1 MFYHNDVVRKEFQ
14 IPMKSNSEWL
24 DGSWDACAE
33 WYILS
38 KYVRLYSENT
48 PSIYLSHKHRKHSP
62 QSVQAIG
69 ENHSKHPEGD
79 LWFSQKTQELKL
91 LICVCFHA

>member
-38 KYVRLYSENT
+38 KYVRTFSDG
-48 PSIYLSHKHRKHSP
+48 S
-62 QSVQAIG
+62 QSKK
-69 ENHSKHPEGD
+69 S
-79 LWFSQKTQELKL
+79 
-91 LICVCFHA
+91 C